1 MSPYLFVLT
10 AEIMADK
17 DIEGITLYEQEN
29 KTSLYADDTTLFLSA
44 NEQNIRKC
52 MQILK
57 DFARVSGLK
66 VNKEKTKVVKLWGI
80 IFCEDLNLDWTQE
93 FTSLGITYTI
103 KEFNNITE
111 LNIETK
117 IGEIQKLIGL
127 WKARNLTPYGKIM
140 IIKSLLISKNL
151 HILLSLPSPAI
162 ELINK
167 MEKMFKNTTVS
178 VLHGGFIFITF
189 RYQVILS

>member
-57 DFARVSGLK
+57 DFERVSGLK

-93 FTSLGITYTI
+93 FTSLGITYNI
-103 KEFNNITE
+103 KEFNNINE

-127 WKARNLTPYGKIM
+127 WKARNLTPYGKII

-178 VLHGGFIFITF
+178 VLHGVFIFITF

>member
-66 VNKEKTKVVKLWGI
+66 VNKEKTKVVR
-80 IFCEDLNLDWTQE
+80 
-93 FTSLGITYTI
+93 
-103 KEFNNITE
+103 
-111 LNIETK
+111 
-117 IGEIQKLIGL
+117 GL
-127 WKARNLTPYGKIM
+127 YFVKT
-140 IIKSLLISKNL
+140 
-151 HILLSLPSPAI
+151 
-162 ELINK
+162 
-167 MEKMFKNTTVS
+167 
-178 VLHGGFIFITF
+178 
-189 RYQVILS
+189 